1 MTIMVS
7 GDVEISGPCPGLG
20 DLVSF
25 GLVVI
30 EPGLTREFYSG
41 IMRAESPHF
50 ENDRYAVIGITR
62 EEHVNAPQT
71 IAEAMARYDAWMT
84 DVLAT
89 SRNGRALLVSDNP
102 GCDALW
108 LATES
113 HLKLGRSHLGHSGR
127 RIGDVWAGLVGKPRD
142 TRGWKALRVT
152 PHDHNPVNDARGVA
166 EAWLA
171 MWERFG
177 QTKEALTAGV
187 PKPRIG

>member
-1 MTIMVS
+1 MTILVS

-25 GLVVI
+25 GLVVV
-30 EPGLTREFYSG
+30 EPGLLRGFYSG
-41 IMRAESPHF
+41 IMRAESEHF
-50 ENDRYAVIGITR
+50 EEARYGVIGITR

-89 SRNGRALLVSDNP
+89 SRNGRANLLSDNP

-113 HLKLGRSHLGHSGR
+113 QLKLGKSHLGHSGR
-127 RIGDVWAGLVGKPRD
+127 RIGDVWAGLRNRPRD
-142 TRGWKALRVT
+142 TRGWKRFRVT
-152 PHDHNPVNDARGVA
+152 PHDHNPYNDARGVA

-171 MWERFG
+171 MWEAYG
-177 QTKEALTAGV
+177 QGKDALTAGV
-187 PKPRIG
+187 PKPA